1 VAGLD
6 LAFRVGRKVYFY
18 TVFLSVVVFL
28 LTPNYHVV
36 EQIRIRVVL
45 ISNKLMPSYQRAHE
59 EKN

>member
-1 VAGLD
+1 